1 MSSSFCQSLT
11 TLFFHPIKMVIL
23 TVSLNKL
30 SPIATRIDLEL
41 KSQPGSGVLTQVQGR
56 VLTEVSYNFQSRK

>member
-56 VLTEVSYNFQSRK
+56 VLTEDSYNFQSRK

>member
-11 TLFFHPIKMVIL
+11 TLFFHPIKMLIL

-56 VLTEVSYNFQSRK
+56 VLTEDSYNFQSRK

>member
-1 MSSSFCQSLT
+1 
-11 TLFFHPIKMVIL
+11 MVIL

-41 KSQPGSGVLTQVQGR
+41 KSQPGNGVLTQVQGR